1 MKIFILSVLVSIV
14 ASCHSQTISS
24 DVIQKH
30 SGQIVS
36 ANNVKESRDET
47 NESEEIIS
55 TSKLKCGNTDFN
67 LKVFYKNERTNISIS
82 NSDAIVKT
90 INLPNQSE
98 FNGFSLNRAK
108 KVSNGFEISVEYG
121 SRYYYERRFNF
132 VCKQD
137 EFHLDKIEINTFDK
151 NNPEKS
157 WKNFTKLIKPKLT
170 LEKFTITDFM
180 KD

>member
-1 MKIFILSVLVSIV
+1 MKIFILSVLISIV

-24 DVIQKH
+24 DVIQNH
-30 SGQIVS
+30 SGQIVP

-121 SRYYYERRFNF
+121 SRYYYEKRFNF

-137 EFHLDKIEINTFDK
+137 KFYLDKIKTSTFDK

-157 WKNFTKLIKPKLT
+157 GEDFTKLIKPELN